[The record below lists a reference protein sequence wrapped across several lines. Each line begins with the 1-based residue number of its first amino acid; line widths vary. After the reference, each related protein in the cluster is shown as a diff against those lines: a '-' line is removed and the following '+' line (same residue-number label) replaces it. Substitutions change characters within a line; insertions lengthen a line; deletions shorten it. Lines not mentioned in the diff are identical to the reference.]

1 MGEIEAAESWD
12 LGDGGRDGAGELAV
26 VDVEVGNLQFA
37 ERFRDVAGELR
48 VGDVD
53 ELKLG
58 KPADGGRNLAVEAR
72 EALESNGVDFGEVAD
87 LGRDGAI
94 DILVVADGDN
104 DDVLGLNVVAANA
117 GPGGAAVGGGVP
129 GGEGRWVA

>member
-1 MGEIEAAESWD
+1 M
-12 LGDGGRDGAGELAV
+12 
-26 VDVEVGNLQFA
+26 GNLQFA
-37 ERFRDVAGELR
+37 ERFRNVAGELR

-58 KPADGGRNLAVEAR
+58 KSADGVRNLAVEAR

-94 DILVVADGDN
+94 DILVVADGDGDN
-104 DDVLGLNVVAANA
+104 VLGLNVVAANA
-117 GPGGAAVGGGVP
+117 DPGGAAVGGGVP
-129 GGEGRWVA
+129 GGERRWVA